1 MTLSWP
7 NALVFQGSLGQLGRQ
22 MIFLTLFTEEMSPES
37 SDPCMGDLGQERGRR
52 RMAFVDTDGN

>member
-1 MTLSWP
+1 MVS
-7 NALVFQGSLGQLGRQ
+7 QGSLGQPGRQ